1 MVVILQTAVQS
12 HVIEKAH
19 GAPSE
24 TTQNMTNISPQSGTH
39 SYNNT
44 PHQATADNQN
54 KPPQRVSKF
63 KAMRQKKAS

>member
-1 MVVILQTAVQS
+1 MLVFLQTAVQS

-24 TTQNMTNISPQSGTH
+24 STQTMTHIFPQSGTH

-44 PHQATADNQN
+44 PHQAAADDWN